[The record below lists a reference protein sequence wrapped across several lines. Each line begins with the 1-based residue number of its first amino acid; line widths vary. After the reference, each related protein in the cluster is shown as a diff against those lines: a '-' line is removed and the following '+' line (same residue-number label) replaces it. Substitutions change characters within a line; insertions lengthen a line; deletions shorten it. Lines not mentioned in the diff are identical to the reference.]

1 MILASQFKEGNMFI
15 NENGQTVEVM
25 TVQHHRK
32 SQARA
37 VVRVKLCNI
46 ETGSIIETAYRP
58 EDKFKDVMVEKRPK
72 TYVYSDG
79 GMAYFMDNENYEQ
92 AGLPVDKLT
101 ASLPFMTENMQVE
114 GLYLNGVFFN
124 IKLPANLI
132 MEITETVDSVR
143 GDTVSNTL
151 KAAKVSTGLEIKVPM
166 FIKQGDQ
173 VRVDTRTM
181 AYVERYTEP
190 KNK

>member
-37 VVRVKLCNI
+37 VVRVKLCNV

-58 EDKFKDVMVEKRPK
+58 EDKFKDVQVEKRPK

-79 GMAYFMDNENYEQ
+79 GMAYFMDNQNYEQ
-92 AGLPVDKLT
+92 AGLPLDKLGDT
-101 ASLPFMTENMQVE
+101 MKFLTEDMPVE
-114 GLYLNGVFFN
+114 GLYLNGVFFSVQ
-124 IKLPANLI
+124 LPANLI
-132 MEITETVDSVR
+132 MEITETVDGVR
-143 GDTVSNTL
+143 GNTISNVMKL
-151 KAAKVSTGLEIKVPM
+151 AKVSTGLEIQVPM
-166 FIKQGDQ
+166 FIKEGDK
-173 VRVDTRTM
+173 VRVDTRTKT
-181 AYVERYTEP
+181 YVERFTEP
-190 KNK
+190 KR

>member
-1 MILASQFKEGNMFI
+1 MILATQFKEGVMFI

-58 EDKFKDVMVEKRPK
+58 EDKFKDVSVEKRAK
-72 TYVYSDG
+72 TYVYTDG

-92 AGLPVDKLT
+92 TGLPVDKLE

-124 IKLPANLI
+124 IQLPANLI

-166 FIKQGDQ
+166 FIKQGDK
-173 VRVDTRTM
+173 VRVDTRTK
-181 AYVERYTEP
+181 AYVERFTEP
-190 KNK
+190 KR

>member
-37 VVRVKLCNI
+37 VVRVKLCNV

-92 AGLPVDKLT
+92 AGLPLDKLGDT
-101 ASLPFMTENMQVE
+101 MKFLTEDMPVE
-114 GLYLNGVFFN
+114 GLYLNGVFFSVQ
-124 IKLPANLI
+124 LPANLI
-132 MEITETVDSVR
+132 MEITETVDGVR
-143 GDTVSNTL
+143 GNTVSNVMKL
-151 KAAKVSTGLEIKVPM
+151 AKVSTGLEIQVPM
-166 FIKQGDQ
+166 FIKEGDR
-173 VRVDTRTM
+173 VRVDTRTK
-181 AYVERYTEP
+181 AYVERFTEP
-190 KNK
+190 KK

>member
-37 VVRVKLCNI
+37 VVRVKLCNV

-58 EDKFKDVMVEKRPK
+58 EDKFKDVQVEKRPK

-92 AGLPVDKLT
+92 TGLPLDKLGDT
-101 ASLPFMTENMQVE
+101 MKFLTEDMPVE
-114 GLYLNGVFFN
+114 GLYLNGVFFSVQ
-124 IKLPANLI
+124 LPANLI
-132 MEITETVDSVR
+132 MEITETVDGVR
-143 GDTVSNTL
+143 GNTVSNVMKL
-151 KAAKVSTGLEIKVPM
+151 AKVSTGLEIQVPM
-166 FIKQGDQ
+166 FIKEGDK
-173 VRVDTRTM
+173 VRVDTRTKT
-181 AYVERYTEP
+181 YVERYTEP
-190 KNK
+190 KK

>member
-1 MILASQFKEGNMFI
+1 MILATQFKEGNMFI

-37 VVRVKLCNI
+37 VVRVKLLNV

-79 GMAYFMDNENYEQ
+79 GMAYFMDDENYEQ
-92 AGLPVDKLT
+92 AGLPTEKLGVMMKF
-101 ASLPFMTENMQVE
+101 LTENMPVE
-114 GLYLNGVFFN
+114 GLYLNGVFYN
-124 IKLPANLI
+124 IQLPANLI
-132 MEITETVDSVR
+132 MEITETVDGVK
-143 GDTVSNTL
+143 GDTVSNVM
-151 KAAKVSTGLEIKVPM
+151 KPAKVSTGLEIKVPL
-166 FIKQGDQ
+166 FIKQGDK

-190 KNK
+190 KK